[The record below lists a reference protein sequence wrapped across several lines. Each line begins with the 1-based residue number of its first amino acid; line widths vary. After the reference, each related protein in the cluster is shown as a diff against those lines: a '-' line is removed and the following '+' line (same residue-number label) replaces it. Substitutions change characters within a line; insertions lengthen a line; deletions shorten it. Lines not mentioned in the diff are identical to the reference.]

1 MKSKVIAIIGV
12 STMLGNAMEAQLIA
26 KFPGA
31 KIEKIKSISERTS
44 GAAVAHVGMPSFIP
58 GNEDVTIHNFGTK
71 MVSNATKAERNH
83 QWEVL
88 RNPESTEEAIAE
100 NLSEFRTVL
109 VQNQA
114 TMRQN
119 KMDFAE
125 IRIALAEAET
135 EEDKAAAYAMSHAL
149 LLKILA

>member
-1 MKSKVIAIIGV
+1 
-12 STMLGNAMEAQLIA
+12 
-26 KFPGA
+26 
-31 KIEKIKSISERTS
+31 
-44 GAAVAHVGMPSFIP
+44 MPSFIP